1 MFHSDHRKTL
11 VAESL
16 FSSVAG
22 FQHAVYLTVNFVNF
36 FKNTLKLLGWLLLK
50 KLPQR
55 AAVTTKRPRRGSTVL
70 KLHSTS

>member
-1 MFHSDHRKTL
+1 MFHNDHRKTL

-36 FKNTLKLLGWLLLK
+36 FKNTEVIKLLWVIAFKKITTELQLLLK
-50 KLPQR
+50 DPDAEVR
-55 AAVTTKRPRRGSTVL
+55 F
-70 KLHSTS
+70 

>member
-1 MFHSDHRKTL
+1 MFHNDHRKTL

-36 FKNTLKLLGWLLLK
+36 FKNTEVIKLLWVIAFK
-50 KLPQR
+50 KI
-55 AAVTTKRPRRGSTVL
+55 TTERCSYY
-70 KLHSTS
+70 